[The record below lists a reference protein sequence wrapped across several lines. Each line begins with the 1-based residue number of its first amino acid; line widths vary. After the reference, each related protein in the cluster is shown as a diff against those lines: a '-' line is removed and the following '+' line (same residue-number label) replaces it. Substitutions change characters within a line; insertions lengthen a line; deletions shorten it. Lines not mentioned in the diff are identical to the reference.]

1 MSKQQVKIAWPFAKG
16 EKAQLVW
23 IGEPFRHDHK
33 MMIKAYFRSQGRTE
47 GILMDWGTLPCLA
60 IQHYYTDGIITAS
73 QVPEGVQEIDMTIDP
88 NKVKYHERPWS
99 IQGSIDPATS
109 RSFVFSVNGINVI
122 LPVIEVL
129 RSILAPNS
137 FLLYRL
143 FESNSFPQFFTETYE
158 PNKIHLSFSSQYE
171 LKYTKTTFIYQ
182 LVWLLTNRDLRQ
194 TYENIAFTWLQ
205 EKTMKFE
212 WRFTQPVTITARVK
226 EKNNTCTVL
235 QIVSVKNKDIPYQHV
250 SISHPEIQ
258 DQEKSD
264 EAKKHTYGFLNKQGD
279 EEGFT
284 LDEQLDGSTE
294 DFDLV
299 QMNQLK
305 HEYTLVPRI
314 ERIKGNPSKQ
324 RMKEDENTKKYYIN
338 HDSIRSTADSGGQQ
352 LVRGLEHQMLHEIK
366 AQGELQD
373 FINVLKILEQ
383 YPEVK
388 VIRTFTDVLPEGLG
402 ERKFTRLSDGVTKRS
417 YVIAEVHMMDGQ
429 RYNIIEVE
437 RENRPLSTLIIY
449 SNSEQSWGS
458 IYNYLLTGLVNVSG
472 TWTSALLM
480 SIANQGI
487 HIVKSKHSRKG
498 NKHRAKLLLNKIVHC
513 GKVKLLM

>member
-16 EKAQLVW
+16 EKAQLLW
-23 IGEPFRHDHK
+23 IGEPFRYEHK
-33 MMIKAYFRSQGRTE
+33 MMIKAYFRSQARTE

-60 IQHYYTDGIITAS
+60 IQHFYTDGIITAS
-73 QVPEGVQEIDMTIDP
+73 KAPEGVQEIDMNIYP
-88 NKVKYHERPWS
+88 NKVKYYERPWS
-99 IQGSIDPATS
+99 IQGSSDPATS
-109 RSFVFSVNGINVI
+109 RSFVFSFNGKNVI

-129 RSILAPNS
+129 RSILAPNG

-171 LKYTKTTFIYQ
+171 LKYTKPTFIYQ
-182 LVWLLTNRDLRQ
+182 LVWLLTNRDIRQ
-194 TYENIAFTWLQ
+194 IYENIAFTWLQ
-205 EKTMKFE
+205 ERTLKFE
-212 WRFTQPVTITARVK
+212 WSFTQPITITVRVK

-235 QIVSVKNKDIPYQHV
+235 QIVNVKNKDIPYRHI

-258 DQEKSD
+258 DQKKSD
-264 EAKKHTYGFLNKQGD
+264 EAKKYTYNSLNRQSD

-324 RMKEDENTKKYYIN
+324 RKKEDENTKKYYIN

-352 LVRGLEHQMLHEIK
+352 LVRGLEHQMLHEIQ

-373 FINVLKILEQ
+373 FINVLKVLEQ
-383 YPEVK
+383 YPIIGTIQ
-388 VIRTFTDVLPEGLG
+388 VIMDVLPDGHG
-402 ERKFTRLSDGVTKRS
+402 ERRFTKLSDNVTKRR
-417 YVIAEVHMMDGQ
+417 YVIAQIYLGNGKQFNM
-429 RYNIIEVE
+429 IEIE
-437 RENRPLSTLIIY
+437 RENRSLSMLILSSLVTREWKTIY
-449 SNSEQSWGS
+449 DR
-458 IYNYLLTGLVNVSG
+458 LLINLVNDSG
-472 TWTSALLM
+472 TWTSKSLESLEG
-480 SIANQGI
+480 QGI
-487 HIVKSKHSRKG
+487 TLVKAKHSSKG
-498 NKHRAKLLLNKIVHC
+498 VQHRAEVLLNK
-513 GKVKLLM
+513 LSY

>member
-16 EKAQLVW
+16 EKAQLLW
-23 IGEPFRHDHK
+23 IGEPFRYDHK

-60 IQHYYTDGIITAS
+60 IQHFYTDGIITAS
-73 QVPEGVQEIDMTIDP
+73 KAPEGVQEIDMTIYP

-99 IQGSIDPATS
+99 IQGSSDPATS
-109 RSFVFSVNGINVI
+109 RSFVFSFNGKNVI

-129 RSILAPNS
+129 RSILAPNG

-171 LKYTKTTFIYQ
+171 LKYTKPTFIYQ

-194 TYENIAFTWLQ
+194 AYENIAFTWLQ
-205 EKTMKFE
+205 ERILKFE
-212 WRFTQPVTITARVK
+212 WSFTQPITITARVK

-235 QIVSVKNKDIPYQHV
+235 QIVNVKNKDIPYQHI

-258 DQEKSD
+258 DQEKSN
-264 EAKKHTYGFLNKQGD
+264 EAKKYTYRSLNRQGD

-314 ERIKGNPSKQ
+314 ERIKGSPSKQ

-352 LVRGLEHQMLHEIK
+352 LVRGLEHQMLHEIQT
-366 AQGELQD
+366 QGELQD
-373 FINVLKILEQ
+373 FINVLKVLEH
-383 YPEVK
+383 YPQIK
-388 VIRTFTDVLPEGLG
+388 TIRVIIDELPEDLG
-402 ERKFTRLSDGVTKRS
+402 ERKFAKLSDGITKRR
-417 YVIAEVHMMDGQ
+417 YIIAEVVMGNGNQ
-429 RYNIIEVE
+429 FNIIEVE
-437 RENRPLSTLIIY
+437 RDDRSLSTLIL
-449 SNSEQSWGS
+449 SSHNSCNWSS
-458 IYNYLLTGLVNVSG
+458 VYYRLLINLVNQNG
-472 TWTSALLM
+472 TWTSNLLKN
-480 SIANQGI
+480 IENENITVIKA
-487 HIVKSKHSRKG
+487 KHSSKG
-498 NKHRAKLLLNKIVHC
+498 SRNRAKYLLH
-513 GKVKLLM
+513 KLI

>member
-1 MSKQQVKIAWPFAKG
+1 MSKQQVKINWPFAKG
-16 EKAQLVW
+16 EKAQLLW
-23 IGEPFRHDHK
+23 IGEPFRYDHK

-60 IQHYYTDGIITAS
+60 IQHFYTDGIITAS
-73 QVPEGVQEIDMTIDP
+73 KAPEGVQEIDMTIYP

-99 IQGSIDPATS
+99 IQGSCDPATS
-109 RSFVFSVNGINVI
+109 RSFVFFFNGKNVI

-129 RSILAPNS
+129 RSILAPNG

-171 LKYTKTTFIYQ
+171 LKYTKPTFIYQ

-194 TYENIAFTWLQ
+194 AYENIAFTLLQ
-205 EKTMKFE
+205 ERILKFE
-212 WRFTQPVTITARVK
+212 WSFTQSITITARVK

-235 QIVSVKNKDIPYQHV
+235 QIVNVKNKDIPYQHI

-258 DQEKSD
+258 DQEKSN
-264 EAKKHTYGFLNKQGD
+264 EAKKYTYRSLNRQGD

-314 ERIKGNPSKQ
+314 ERIKGSPSKQ
-324 RMKEDENTKKYYIN
+324 RMKEDENTKIYYIN
-338 HDSIRSTADSGGQQ
+338 HDSIRSTADSGSQQ
-352 LVRGLEHQMLHEIK
+352 LVRGLEHQMLHEIQ

-373 FINVLKILEQ
+373 FINVLKLMEQ
-383 YPEVK
+383 HPQVQ
-388 VIRTFTDVLPEGLG
+388 VIRAFTDVLPEGLG
-402 ERKFTRLSDGVTKRS
+402 ERKFTKLSDGVTKRR
-417 YVIAEVHMMDGQ
+417 YVIAEISLMNGKQ
-429 RYNIIEVE
+429 FNIVEIE
-437 RENRPLSTLIIY
+437 RESRSLSILILSSATIH
-449 SNSEQSWGS
+449 NWNS
-458 IYNYLLTGLVNVSG
+458 IYKSLLLNLVNDNG
-472 TWTSALLM
+472 TWTSKTLK
-480 SIANQGI
+480 IIENQGV
-487 HIVKSKHSRKG
+487 IVMKAKHSSKG
-498 NKHRAKLLLNKIVHC
+498 IRHRSEILLNKLI
-513 GKVKLLM
+513 

>member
-16 EKAQLVW
+16 EKAQLLW
-23 IGEPFRHDHK
+23 IGEPFRYDHK

-47 GILMDWGTLPCLA
+47 GILMDWGTLPSLA
-60 IQHYYTDGIITAS
+60 IQHFYTDGIITAS
-73 QVPEGVQEIDMTIDP
+73 KAPEGVQEIDMTIYP

-99 IQGSIDPATS
+99 IQGSSDPATS
-109 RSFVFSVNGINVI
+109 RSFVFSFNGKNVI

-129 RSILAPNS
+129 RSILAPNG

-171 LKYTKTTFIYQ
+171 LKYTKPTFIYQ

-194 TYENIAFTWLQ
+194 AYENIAFTWLQ
-205 EKTMKFE
+205 ERILKFE
-212 WRFTQPVTITARVK
+212 WSFTQPITITARVK
-226 EKNNTCTVL
+226 EKNNMCTVL
-235 QIVSVKNKDIPYQHV
+235 QIVNVKNKDIPYQLI

-258 DQEKSD
+258 DQEKSN
-264 EAKKHTYGFLNKQGD
+264 EAKKYTYRSLNRQGD

-294 DFDLV
+294 DFDIV

-314 ERIKGNPSKQ
+314 ERIKGSPSKQ

-352 LVRGLEHQMLHEIK
+352 LVRGLEHQMLHEIQ

-373 FINVLKILEQ
+373 FINMLKVMEQ
-383 YPEVK
+383 RPQVQE
-388 VIRTFTDVLPEGLG
+388 IRAFTDVLPEGIG
-402 ERKFTRLSDGVTKRS
+402 ERKFTKLSDGVTKRR
-417 YVIAEVHMMDGQ
+417 YVIAEIYMANGN
-429 RYNIIEVE
+429 RFNIIEVE
-437 RENRPLSTLIIY
+437 REIRSMSMLILSSSTINNW
-449 SNSEQSWGS
+449 NSM
-458 IYNYLLTGLVNVSG
+458 YYY
-472 TWTSALLM
+472 
-480 SIANQGI
+480 
-487 HIVKSKHSRKG
+487 
-498 NKHRAKLLLNKIVHC
+498 LLLNLVNDNGSWASKTLKIIENQGVIVIKAKHSSK
-513 GKVKLLM
+513 GIRHRSEILLNKLI